1 MKATGR
7 HRSLELAE
15 RHARQLT
22 RAHGGTWIITSRRT
36 DDGRFSSHG
45 HNFTFKQEPEEEE
58 EEEEEPEPVEYAVST
73 TYKGRKSNNVAIQF
87 SIMGPPKAT
96 RDQVIEAINA
106 HIDNTEL
113 PKGYKVKSMRWK
125 NHRSRNI
132 RRDTNAFAAPL
143 AFSDVR
149 VSRHRRS

>member
-1 MKATGR
+1 MKIAGR
-7 HRSLELAE
+7 HRSLTLAE
-15 RHARQLT
+15 NHL
-22 RAHGGTWIITSRRT
+22 RALHRKHGGEWVIASRRT

-45 HNFTFKQEPEEEE
+45 HNFTFEQIEEEEE

-87 SIMGPPKAT
+87 SIMAPPKAT

-106 HIDNTEL
+106 HIDNTTL